1 MQLKLFPSMAAAL
14 ALAASATL
22 SALDFSDDAGPRAK
36 QTQQALGSGWPEWR
50 GPQRDGTSAETNLPS
65 SWSPSGENL
74 AWRISIGGRATP
86 VAFGDRIYLLTTAG
100 DFAHTQERLVAID
113 ADTGRIEW
121 ERHFS
126 LYLSD
131 VPQNRAAWAPPAVDP
146 ATGNIYVFTV
156 AAELFAVS
164 PDGKVLWSRSLPE
177 EYGAITTHGGRTTP
191 PIVDGDKVILNA
203 LILAWGSDLGR
214 PGNRYFAFDK
224 ATGDTMWITS
234 PQARHYDTNFS
245 TPIIAEAGGVHQMI
259 VGGTDGQFYGLEANT
274 GDKVWQI
281 EVSKRAIL
289 NSPLHD
295 DGVVYFTHGEENI
308 GTTEMG
314 MVASVPIVTDGQPR
328 TGQLG
333 LDALKWVAH
342 GFMPTFPSPVMDDER
357 MYAVDNGAIVAAFDL
372 ETGNELWQRSLG
384 TLQKGSPVLADGKL
398 YVGTENGKVYILRPS
413 ATGVDVI
420 DEDALPDGAL
430 GGPEAIV
437 ASPIVADGRVY
448 ITSMDAM
455 YAIGTRRSAVR
466 SSEGA
471 GVRPSGSGPS
481 PGALSP
487 EPVATVQVFPYE
499 ALLNPGET
507 RTYSLKLFDAKGNL
521 VREAKGA
528 DAAWALD
535 GGLAGSVSA
544 DGTYTAPDGAGSP
557 DAGASAGFVKAT
569 IDGVTGQARV
579 RVMPAL
585 PWSYDFEPATGAE
598 LTADPPS
605 HWVGA
610 RGKVTRETV
619 DGVGNVLIRKRDD
632 TQGRRAK
639 VIIGRPDWSEL
650 TVEADV
656 RGREQRRQRG
666 DTGVINQRYI
676 MTLFGNAQKLEL
688 HPWQAA
694 DEMTVRVPF
703 AWDADTWYRMKLRVE
718 NLADGNVHVR
728 GKVWRADQ
736 AEPDAWTIEK
746 IDTIG
751 HTHGAP
757 GIYAD
762 GISDVYFD
770 NVKVY
775 RNQ

>member
-1 MQLKLFPSMAAAL
+1 MQLKLSSRLAVSAAAL
-14 ALAASATL
+14 ALAAGTTL
-22 SALDFSDDAGPRAK
+22 HA
-36 QTQQALGSGWPEWR
+36 QWPEWR
-50 GPQRDGTSAETNLPS
+50 GPARNGTSAETNLPS

-74 AWRISIGGRATP
+74 AWRIPIGGRATP

-113 ADTGRIEW
+113 ADTGKIEW

-164 PDGKVLWSRSLPE
+164 PDGKILWSRSLPE

-224 ATGDTMWITS
+224 TTGETMWVSS

-245 TPIIAEAGGVHQMI
+245 TPIVAEVGGVHQMI

-274 GDKVWQI
+274 GDKVWQL

-289 NSPLHD
+289 NSALHD

-308 GTTEMG
+308 GTTAMG
-314 MVASVPIVTDGQPR
+314 MVAAVPILTDGQPR

-342 GFMPTFPSPVMDDER
+342 GFLPTFPSPVMDDER
-357 MYAVDNGAIVAAFDL
+357 LYVVDNGAIVAAFDR
-372 ETGNELWQRSLG
+372 ETGKQLWQRSLG

-398 YVGTENGKVYILRPS
+398 YVGTENGKVYILKPS
-413 ATGVDVI
+413 ATGIEVL
-420 DEDALPDGAL
+420 DEDALPDGSL

-455 YAIGTRRSAVR
+455 YAIGTRTRGS
-466 SSEGA
+466 
-471 GVRPSGSGPS
+471 SGSTGS
-481 PGALSP
+481 IGSQGSVLSS

-528 DAAWALD
+528 DATWALD
-535 GGLAGSVSA
+535 GGLEGMIGA
-544 DGTYTAPDGAGSP
+544 DGVYTAAE
-557 DAGASAGFVKAT
+557 GASAGFVKAT

-579 RVMPAL
+579 RVMPPL
-585 PWSYDFEPATGAE
+585 PWSFDFEAPA
-598 LTADPPS
+598 TADPPS

-619 DGVGNVLIRKRDD
+619 EGVGNVLIRKRDD

-639 VIIGRPDWSEL
+639 VIIGRPDWSNL

-666 DTGVINQRYI
+666 DTGIINQRYI

-703 AWDADTWYRMKLRVE
+703 EWAADTWYRMKLRVE

-728 GKVWRADQ
+728 GKVWPAADP
-736 AEPDAWTIEK
+736 EPEAWTIEK

-775 RNQ
+775 RNQN